1 VNYYHVHITV
11 TVKTFLFPIPPAAA
25 AAAAA
30 AAANVIKKYITNDVF
45 NYILGS
51 VLIICFS
58 LLTLLSF

>member
-1 VNYYHVHITV
+1 VNYYRVHITV
-11 TVKTFLFPIPPAAA
+11 TVKTFLFPIPPAA

>member
-11 TVKTFLFPIPPAAA
+11 TVKTFLFPIPPA